1 MKLVAKG
8 GTSTIWDDGDTWVTE
23 KYQEG
28 SSTIITRIPKKEE
41 PHYVE
46 GAILKWGF
54 SYPSRWEAGIEK

>member
-8 GTSTIWDDGDTWVTE
+8 GMSTIWDDGDTWVTE

-28 SSTIITRIPKKEE
+28 SSTIITRIPKKEA
-41 PHYVE
+41 PYYVE

-54 SYPSRWEAGIEK
+54 RYPSRSEAEIER